1 MNEDQA
7 EEIMV
12 LEAIL
17 PPDEFSY
24 DKDNFAGELRIF
36 PRLDSDI
43 SVRIQARCSVS
54 SCFLT

>member
-1 MNEDQA
+1 MNEEQE

-17 PPDEFSY
+17 PPGEFSY
-24 DKDNFAGELRIF
+24 DKDNFAGELRIS

-43 SVRIQARCSVS
+43 SVRIQGRSVS
-54 SCFLT
+54 SSFLT

>member
-12 LEAIL
+12 LEVIL
-17 PPDEFSY
+17 PPGEFSY
-24 DKDNFAGELRIF
+24 DKDNFTGELRIL

-43 SVRIQARCSVS
+43 SVRFQGRSVS
-54 SCFLT
+54 SFLLT